1 MVMSSSQDSVMLQ
14 DVGSFLN
21 SISVEKGFSDNTVA
35 AYNNDLHQFINF
47 INSQAPRINKQP
59 SWAIVDRSL
68 LLSYIINLKQRNYS
82 STTVARKTAAVKS
95 LLHFLFKEK
104 VIKND
109 PTENMGAPKV
119 SKSLPKPL
127 SVYEVHQLL
136 EQPLKS
142 TSRESKRDAAMLE
155 MLYAS
160 GMRVS
165 ELVSLNLKDINMEAG
180 YVRCLG
186 KGDKERIIPIHPEA
200 IAVLKNY
207 IENIRMNM
215 VYDRSEEA
223 LFVNR
228 RGERLTRQGLWQI
241 IKNYARTAKLRTDIT
256 PHTLR
261 HSFATHLL
269 SGGADLRSVQE
280 LLGHSNISTTQI
292 YTHLTSEHVRKSYD
306 NAHPHAK

>member
-1 MVMSSSQDSVMLQ
+1 MSSSQ
-14 DVGSFLN
+14 GSAMTKDIDTFLN
-21 SISVEKGFSDNTVA
+21 SLSVEKGFSENTIA
-35 AYNNDLHQFINF
+35 AYHNDLYQFVHF
-47 INSQAPRINKQP
+47 VGQQSSRISKQS
-59 SWAIVDRSL
+59 SWDAVDRSL

-95 LLHFLFKEK
+95 LLHFLFREK

-109 PTENMGAPKV
+109 PTENLGAPKV

-127 SVYEVHQLL
+127 TVYEVRQLL
-136 EQPLKS
+136 EQPSKS
-142 TSRESKRDAAMLE
+142 TSREAKRDTAMLE
-155 MLYAS
+155 LLYAS

-165 ELVSLNLKDINMEAG
+165 ELVSLNLKDVNLDAG
-180 YVRCLG
+180 FVRCLG
-186 KGDKERIIPIHPEA
+186 KGDKERIIPIHQEA
-200 IAVLKNY
+200 IKAIKAY
-207 IENIRMNM
+207 IQDVRPNL
-215 VYDRSEEA
+215 VYNRSEDA

-241 IKNYARTAKLRTDIT
+241 IKNYARAAKLRSDIT

-292 YTHLTSEHVRKSYD
+292 YTHLTNEHVRKSYD
-306 NAHPHAK
+306 DAHPRAK

>member
-1 MVMSSSQDSVMLQ
+1 MSSPKGSEMLK
-14 DVGSFLN
+14 DVESFLN
-21 SISVEKGFSDNTVA
+21 SLSVEKGFSDNTVA
-35 AYNNDLHQFINF
+35 AYHNDLTQFIHF
-47 INSQAPRINKQP
+47 INGQEPRLNKQA
-59 SWAIVDRSL
+59 SWEIVDRSL

-104 VIKND
+104 IIKKD
-109 PTENMGAPKV
+109 PTENLGAPKV

-127 SVYEVHQLL
+127 TIYEVHQLL
-136 EQPLKS
+136 EQPAKS
-142 TSRESKRDAAMLE
+142 TSREAKRDVAMLE
-155 MLYAS
+155 LLYAS

-165 ELVSLNLKDINMEAG
+165 ELVSLNMVDINMGAG
-180 YVRCLG
+180 FVRCLG
-186 KGDKERIIPIHPEA
+186 KGDKERIIPIHEGAVEA
-200 IAVLKNY
+200 IKSYV
-207 IENIRMNM
+207 ENVRPNL
-215 VYDRSEEA
+215 VYNSAEEA
-223 LFVNR
+223 LFVNC

-241 IKNYARTAKLRTDIT
+241 IKNYARAAKLRTDIT

-306 NAHPHAK
+306 DAHPRA

>member
-1 MVMSSSQDSVMLQ
+1 MSSTQGSAMTKDI
-14 DVGSFLN
+14 DSFLN
-21 SISVEKGFSDNTVA
+21 AISVEKGFSENTVA
-35 AYNNDLHQFINF
+35 AYHNDLYQFVHF
-47 INSQAPRINKQP
+47 ITQQAPRLGKQA
-59 SWAIVDRSL
+59 SWEMVDRSL

-104 VIKND
+104 IIKND
-109 PTENMGAPKV
+109 PTENLGAPKV

-127 SVYEVHQLL
+127 TIYEVRQLL
-136 EQPLKS
+136 EQPSKL
-142 TSRESKRDAAMLE
+142 TSRESKRDTAMLE

-165 ELVSLNLKDINMEAG
+165 ELVSLNLNDVNMDAG
-180 YVRCLG
+180 FVRCLG
-186 KGDKERIIPIHPEA
+186 KGDKERIIPIHQEA
-200 IAVLKNY
+200 IKALKNY
-207 IENIRMNM
+207 IENVRPNM
-215 VYDRSEEA
+215 IYNRSEEA

-228 RGERLTRQGLWQI
+228 RGDRLTRQGLWQI
-241 IKNYARTAKLRTDIT
+241 IKNYARAAKLRTDIT

-306 NAHPHAK
+306 DAHPRAK